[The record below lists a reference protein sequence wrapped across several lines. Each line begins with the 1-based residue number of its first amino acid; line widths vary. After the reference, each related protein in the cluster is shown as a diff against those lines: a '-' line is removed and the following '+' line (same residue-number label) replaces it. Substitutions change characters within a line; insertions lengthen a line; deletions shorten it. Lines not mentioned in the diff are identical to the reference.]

1 MILHKYPLIKDLADP
16 DLAIIAIWLF
26 VSFVIKSL
34 RYSEIVK
41 SLHWFFFII
50 KLMNTYFIDIS
61 VNIDNKS
68 TFITLKTETKY
79 PINSY
84 ETMSIRYLIKEI
96 FVKLVFFVLFY
107 DIFTIILFTVFIQ
120 WIISL
125 IFLNDLFFLINKKI
139 YFTKLLNFLWFSL
152 DKYILD
158 IFICT

>member
-68 TFITLKTETKY
+68 TFVTLKTETKY

-125 IFLNDLFFLINKKI
+125 IFLNDLFFWLIR
-139 YFTKLLNFLWFSL
+139 
-152 DKYILD
+152 KYISQNYLTFFD
-158 IFICT
+158 SHWINIF

>member
-34 RYSEIVK
+34 WYSKIVK

-68 TFITLKTETKY
+68 TFVTLKTETKY

-96 FVKLVFFVLFY
+96 FVKLVFFVLFFY

-125 IFLNDLFFLINKKI
+125 IFLNDLFFWLIR
-139 YFTKLLNFLWFSL
+139 
-152 DKYILD
+152 KYISQNYLTFFD
-158 IFICT
+158 SHWINIF

>member
-34 RYSEIVK
+34 QYSEIVK

-68 TFITLKTETKY
+68 TFVTLKTETKY

-125 IFLNDLFFLINKKI
+125 IFLNDLFFWLIR
-139 YFTKLLNFLWFSL
+139 
-152 DKYILD
+152 KYISQNYLTFFD
-158 IFICT
+158 SHWINIF

>member
-68 TFITLKTETKY
+68 TFVTLKTETKY

-84 ETMSIRYLIKEI
+84 ETMSIRYSIKEI

-125 IFLNDLFFLINKKI
+125 IFLNDLFFWLIR
-139 YFTKLLNFLWFSL
+139 
-152 DKYILD
+152 KYISQNYLTFFD
-158 IFICT
+158 SHWINIF